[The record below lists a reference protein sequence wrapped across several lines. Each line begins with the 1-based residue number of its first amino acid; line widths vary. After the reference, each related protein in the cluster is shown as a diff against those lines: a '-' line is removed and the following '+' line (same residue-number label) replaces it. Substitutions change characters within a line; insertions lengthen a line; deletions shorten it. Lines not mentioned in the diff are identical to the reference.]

1 MIAWNSWKRFI
12 QVKGWGRHG
21 SMGSLLLT
29 PAILQH
35 VNVSLDVN
43 RSHWRNKNIVALGH
57 FTRNLVTTWDYVLHN
72 CCDWFASRRVSHWET
87 HFSYRHTTGSTKRNT
102 HTHTHQHAYVHN
114 LTQTRTPHTTHTH
127 TIHHTQGLALNL
139 CLMCHRLAR
148 KAGADFSDLQR
159 IIFKSWQANTTLR
172 YSKYIL
178 IYTIYTKIW
187 AHLQQSTRKVDASYK
202 KQGRKFPACSRLQR
216 GKKEKAD

>member
-1 MIAWNSWKRFI
+1 MSYTIVVTDLPVGECHTEKHTF
-12 QVKGWGRHG
+12 
-21 SMGSLLLT
+21 LT
-29 PAILQH
+29 DIP
-35 VNVSLDVN
+35 
-43 RSHWRNKNIVALGH
+43 
-57 FTRNLVTTWDYVLHN
+57 LVVQK
-72 CCDWFASRRVSHWET
+72 ET
-87 HFSYRHTTGSTKRNT
+87 HT